1 MPKTRFFTQEAIASH
16 IEQIISGKSTF
27 FTNETEMLKFAL
39 NVLDLTTLEGSDNDS
54 VIENLCRKAVSFSD
68 SGLPNVAAV
77 CVYPVFVNRAKT
89 LLAGTNIHVASVAGA
104 FPSGQSPIEIKTSEV
119 AYAVNEGADEIDMVI
134 SRGKFLEG
142 NNIEVFDEIRAIKEA
157 CKKAHLKVILETG
170 ELKDPDLIYNAS
182 MLSLKAGADFIKTST
197 GKIPVAATPE
207 AAYVM
212 LFAIKDYYEKTG
224 FRAGFKP
231 AGGIST
237 PEQALVYIRL
247 VEEILGEEWLTN
259 KLFRIGASRLA
270 SNLANKLLQK

>member
-39 NVLDLTTLEGSDNDS
+39 NVLDLTTLEGSDNDT

-157 CKKAHLKVILETG
+157 CKEAHLKVILETG

-224 FRAGFKP
+224 LRAGFKP